1 MYLVVP
7 TASPP
12 QTISVHWMGND
23 KITSS
28 GPTKTFLKFWLG
40 PGFCHLVG
48 GAFFCGLVSVL
59 VLCLHETHGS
69 LATMSSMVTTASWVP
84 RGFAAP
90 FPTKYNFDEA
100 EFERIAD
107 LAKLQLDD
115 ANEDLEEAQ
124 EQEDGVN
131 GGQQGGDEKKQ
142 KKKAQKEADDD
153 NVQMGEAET

>member
-1 MYLVVP
+1 
-7 TASPP
+7 
-12 QTISVHWMGND
+12 
-23 KITSS
+23 
-28 GPTKTFLKFWLG
+28 
-40 PGFCHLVG
+40 
-48 GAFFCGLVSVL
+48 
-59 VLCLHETHGS
+59 
-69 LATMSSMVTTASWVP
+69 MVTTASWVP

-131 GGQQGGDEKKQ
+131 GDQEGAGDEKKQ
-142 KKKAQKEADDD
+142 KKRKAKKEANDD
-153 NVQMGEAET
+153 NVKMGDAETYASPPMPLSHSC